1 VVNHFGIRLGS
12 LVAAPAT
19 APAIKSGEPIAL
31 AGRSIVEPLRETLL
45 RLPSVL
51 RFRDVR
57 IARKLGAAF
66 AVVFLF
72 TCGLSGRLFTDL
84 RTVNRSTAATQ
95 HSYDVLHGV
104 DAIRIGLLN
113 MDTAV
118 NAFLSAADDA
128 ILEPYV
134 QGDASL
140 STALQRVRLLT
151 RDNAEQQTRLEQL
164 STLIAE
170 LKKQYYEQQ
179 IAQAKSPATRDIAIT
194 MVQSGFGKLYT
205 EKVRTLLQEVTK
217 PEEELLAQR
226 NAGLAEALKVSQTMV
241 VVGTGVLALLAILLG
256 VTLTR
261 AIARPT
267 MQMTDAMRRLADG
280 DTSVAVHGG
289 DRKDE
294 IGAMAAAVEVFRA
307 NAVERLQ
314 IEAER
319 KQAETRAATAHQA
332 EMQQLADEFEAAV
345 GNIVNIVST
354 ASRDLEGAAGKL
366 AKTAET
372 TQQLSGLVARDSEDA
387 SSNVRSI
394 AKATEELTSSVGEI
408 ARQVHESSRIAN
420 EAVAQ
425 AQKTDGRIAELSQ
438 AAQRIGDVVKL
449 ITAVAEQ
456 TNLLAL
462 NATIEAARAGE
473 AGRGFAVVAQEV
485 KALAAQTA
493 KATEEISGQIARMQ
507 TATAE
512 SVAAINDIGTTI
524 DRVSEIASAITDAV
538 VAQGALTQEIARN
551 IQQAAEGTSRV
562 AVNIGEVNKGATETG
577 SASTKVLASAGDL
590 SNEGRKLKFEVDR
603 FLTTVRAA

>member
-512 SVAAINDIGTTI
+512 SVAAINDISTTI

>member
-1 VVNHFGIRLGS
+1 VRL
-12 LVAAPAT
+12 A
-19 APAIKSGEPIAL
+19 
-31 AGRSIVEPLRETLL
+31 
-45 RLPSVL
+45 SVL

-57 IARKLGAAF
+57 IARKLAAAF

-118 NAFLSAADDA
+118 NAFLSAPDDA
-128 ILEPYV
+128 ILAPYLE
-134 QGDASL
+134 GDASV
-140 STALQRVRLLT
+140 TAAFQRVRSLT
-151 RDNAEQQTRLEQL
+151 SDNAEQQTRLEQL
-164 STLIAE
+164 GTLIAE
-170 LKKQYYEQQ
+170 VKKQYYEQQ

-205 EKVRTLLQEVTK
+205 EKVRALLQELTK

-226 NAGLAEALKVSQTMV
+226 NAGLAEALKVSQTV
-241 VVGTGVLALLAILLG
+241 VVIGTGVLALLAIVLG

-261 AIARPT
+261 AIAQPT
-267 MQMTDAMRRLADG
+267 MQMTEAMRRLADG
-280 DTSVAVHGG
+280 DTNVDIQGG
-289 DRKDE
+289 DRQDE

-307 NAVERLQ
+307 NAVERIQ

-319 KQAETRAATAHQA
+319 KQAETRAAAAHQA
-332 EMQQLADEFEAAV
+332 EMHQLADEFEAAV

-372 TQQLSGLVARDSEDA
+372 TQQLSGLVASDSEDA
-387 SSNVRSI
+387 SCNVKSI

-420 EAVAQ
+420 EAVSQ

-493 KATEEISGQIARMQ
+493 KATDEISGQIARMQ

-524 DRVSEIASAITDAV
+524 DRVSEIASAITAAV
-538 VAQGALTQEIARN
+538 VAQGTLTQEIARN

-562 AVNIGEVNKGATETG
+562 AVNIGEVNRGATETG
-577 SASTKVLASAGDL
+577 AASTKVLASAGEL
-590 SNEGRKLKFEVDR
+590 SSEGRKLKFEVDR

>member
-19 APAIKSGEPIAL
+19 APAIKSGEPL

-140 STALQRVRLLT
+140 STALQGVRLLT

-372 TQQLSGLVARDSEDA
+372 TQQLSGMVARDSEDA

>member
-12 LVAAPAT
+12 LVAAPAID
-19 APAIKSGEPIAL
+19 PAIKSGEPIAL
-31 AGRSIVEPLRETLL
+31 ARRSIVEPLRETLL

-57 IARKLGAAF
+57 IARKLAAAF

-113 MDTAV
+113 MDSAV

-134 QGDASL
+134 RGDANL
-140 STALQRVRLLT
+140 TAALQRVRLLT
-151 RDNAEQQTRLEQL
+151 RDNAEQQARLEQL
-164 STLIAE
+164 GTLIAE

-226 NAGLAEALKVSQTMV
+226 NAGLAEALKVSQTV
-241 VVGTGVLALLAILLG
+241 VVIGTGVLALLAIVLG

-294 IGAMAAAVEVFRA
+294 IGAMVAAVEVFRA

-319 KQAETRAATAHQA
+319 KQAETRAAAAHQA
-332 EMQQLADEFEAAV
+332 EMHQLADEFEAAV

-372 TQQLSGLVARDSEDA
+372 TQQLSGLVAKDSEDA
-387 SSNVRSI
+387 SSNVQSI

-590 SNEGRKLKFEVDR
+590 SNEGCKLKFEVDR

>member
-1 VVNHFGIRLGS
+1 LGS
-12 LVAAPAT
+12 LVAASAT
-19 APAIKSGEPIAL
+19 DSAIKSGGPVAL

-45 RLPSVL
+45 RLPPVL

-57 IARKLGAAF
+57 IARKLAAAF

-113 MDTAV
+113 MDSAV

-140 STALQRVRLLT
+140 TAALQRVRLLT

-164 STLIAE
+164 GTVIAE

-226 NAGLAEALKVSQTMV
+226 NAGLAEALKVSQIV
-241 VVGTGVLALLAILLG
+241 VVIGTGVLALLAIVLG

-319 KQAETRAATAHQA
+319 KQAETRAAAAHQA
-332 EMQQLADEFEAAV
+332 EMHQLADEFEAAV

-372 TQQLSGLVARDSEDA
+372 TQQLSGLVAKDSEDA
-387 SSNVRSI
+387 SSNVQSI

-462 NATIEAARAGE
+462 NAAIEAARAGE

-524 DRVSEIASAITDAV
+524 DRVSDIASAITDAV

-577 SASTKVLASAGDL
+577 SASSKVLASAGDL

>member
-1 VVNHFGIRLGS
+1 V
-12 LVAAPAT
+12 
-19 APAIKSGEPIAL
+19 
-31 AGRSIVEPLRETLL
+31 

-57 IARKLGAAF
+57 IARKLAAAF

-95 HSYDVLHGV
+95 HSCDVLRGV
-104 DAIRIGLLN
+104 DVIWIGLLN

-118 NAFLSAADDA
+118 NAFLSAPDEA
-128 ILEPYV
+128 ILEPYLR
-134 QGDASL
+134 GNASVIA
-140 STALQRVRLLT
+140 ALDSVRSLT
-151 RDNAEQQTRLEQL
+151 SDNAEQQARLEQL
-164 STLIAE
+164 SKLIAE

-179 IAQAKSPATRDIAIT
+179 IAQARTPATRDIAIT

-205 EKVRTLLQEVTK
+205 EKVRALLQELTK
-217 PEEELLAQR
+217 PEEALLTQR
-226 NAGLAEALKVSQTMV
+226 NAGLAEALEVSQTV
-241 VVGTGVLALLAILLG
+241 VVIGTGVLALLAIVLG

-267 MQMTDAMRRLADG
+267 MRMTDAMRRLADG
-280 DTSVAVHGG
+280 DTNVDIQGG

-307 NAVERLQ
+307 NAVERIQ

-319 KQAETRAATAHQA
+319 KQAETRAAAAHQA
-332 EMQQLADEFEAAV
+332 EMHQLADEFEAAV
-345 GNIVNIVST
+345 GNIVNSVST
-354 ASRDLEGAAGKL
+354 ASRDLEGAAGRL

-372 TQQLSGLVARDSEDA
+372 TQQLSGLVASDSEDA
-387 SSNVRSI
+387 SSNVKSI

-493 KATEEISGQIARMQ
+493 RATDEISGQIARMQ

-512 SVAAINDIGTTI
+512 SVTAINDISATI
-524 DRVSEIASAITDAV
+524 DRVSEIASAITAAV
-538 VAQGALTQEIARN
+538 VAQGTLTQEIARN

-562 AVNIGEVNKGATETG
+562 AVNIGEVNRGATETG
-577 SASTKVLASAGDL
+577 GASTEVLTSAGEL
-590 SNEGRKLKFEVDR
+590 SSEGRKLKLEVDR

>member
-19 APAIKSGEPIAL
+19 DPAIKSGEAIAL

-57 IARKLGAAF
+57 IARKLAAAF
-66 AVVFLF
+66 AVVFLV

-95 HSYDVLHGV
+95 RSYDVLHGV

-118 NAFLSAADDA
+118 NAFLSAPDDA
-128 ILEPYV
+128 ILEPYL

-140 STALQRVRLLT
+140 TAALQRVRSLSS
-151 RDNAEQQTRLEQL
+151 DNAEQQARVEQL
-164 STLIAE
+164 GRLIAE

-179 IAQAKSPATRDIAIT
+179 IAQAKNPAMRDIAIT

-217 PEEELLAQR
+217 PEEELLTQR
-226 NAGLAEALKVSQTMV
+226 NAGLAEALKVSQTV
-241 VVGTGVLALLAILLG
+241 VVLGTGVLALLAIVLG

-280 DTSVAVHGG
+280 DTSVAVNGG

-319 KQAETRAATAHQA
+319 KQAETRAAAAHQA
-332 EMQQLADEFEAAV
+332 EMHQLADEFEAAV

-387 SSNVRSI
+387 SSNVQSI

-512 SVAAINDIGTTI
+512 SVTAINDIGATI
-524 DRVSEIASAITDAV
+524 DRVSEIASVTYSCF
-538 VAQGALTQEIARN
+538 RY
-551 IQQAAEGTSRV
+551 
-562 AVNIGEVNKGATETG
+562 
-577 SASTKVLASAGDL
+577 
-590 SNEGRKLKFEVDR
+590 R
-603 FLTTVRAA
+603 FLTTNHPIPVHITVPVTGKPSQPCDLAL

>member
-1 VVNHFGIRLGS
+1 MVNHFGIRLGS
-12 LVAAPAT
+12 LVAAPAID
-19 APAIKSGEPIAL
+19 PAIKSGEPIAL
-31 AGRSIVEPLRETLL
+31 ARRSIVEPLRETLL

-57 IARKLGAAF
+57 IARKLAAAF

-113 MDTAV
+113 MDSAV

-134 QGDASL
+134 RGDANL
-140 STALQRVRLLT
+140 TAALQRVRLLT
-151 RDNAEQQTRLEQL
+151 RDNAEQQARLEQL
-164 STLIAE
+164 GTLIAE

-226 NAGLAEALKVSQTMV
+226 NAGLAEALKVSQTV
-241 VVGTGVLALLAILLG
+241 VVIGTGVLALLAIVLG

-294 IGAMAAAVEVFRA
+294 IGAMVAAVEVFRA

-319 KQAETRAATAHQA
+319 KQAETRAAAAHQA
-332 EMQQLADEFEAAV
+332 EMHQLADEFEAAV

-366 AKTAET
+366 ARTAET
-372 TQQLSGLVARDSEDA
+372 TQQLSGLVAKDSEDA
-387 SSNVRSI
+387 SSNVQSI

-590 SNEGRKLKFEVDR
+590 SNEGCKLKFEVDR

>member
-12 LVAAPAT
+12 LVAAPAID
-19 APAIKSGEPIAL
+19 PAIKSGEPIAL
-31 AGRSIVEPLRETLL
+31 ARRSIVEPLRETLL

-57 IARKLGAAF
+57 IARKLAAAF

-113 MDTAV
+113 MDSAV

-134 QGDASL
+134 RGDASL
-140 STALQRVRLLT
+140 TAALQRVRLLT
-151 RDNAEQQTRLEQL
+151 RDNAEQQARLEQL
-164 STLIAE
+164 GTLIAE

-226 NAGLAEALKVSQTMV
+226 NAGLAEALKVSQTV
-241 VVGTGVLALLAILLG
+241 VVIGTGVLALLAIVLG

-294 IGAMAAAVEVFRA
+294 IGAMVAAVEVFRA

-319 KQAETRAATAHQA
+319 KQAETRAAAAHQA
-332 EMQQLADEFEAAV
+332 EMHQLADEFEAAV

-366 AKTAET
+366 ARTAET
-372 TQQLSGLVARDSEDA
+372 TQQLSSLVAKDSEDA
-387 SSNVRSI
+387 SSNVQSI

-590 SNEGRKLKFEVDR
+590 SNEGCKLKFEVDR

>member
-1 VVNHFGIRLGS
+1 LGS
-12 LVAAPAT
+12 LVAASAT
-19 APAIKSGEPIAL
+19 DSAIKSGGPVAL

-45 RLPSVL
+45 RLPPVL

-57 IARKLGAAF
+57 IARKLAAAF

-113 MDTAV
+113 MDSAV

-140 STALQRVRLLT
+140 TAALQRVRLLT

-164 STLIAE
+164 GTVIAE

-226 NAGLAEALKVSQTMV
+226 NAGLAEALKVSQIV
-241 VVGTGVLALLAILLG
+241 VVIGTGVLALLAIVLG

-319 KQAETRAATAHQA
+319 KQAETRAAAAHQA
-332 EMQQLADEFEAAV
+332 EMHQLADEFEAAV

-372 TQQLSGLVARDSEDA
+372 TQQLSGLVAKDSEDA
-387 SSNVRSI
+387 SSNVQSI

-524 DRVSEIASAITDAV
+524 DRVSDIASAITDAV

-577 SASTKVLASAGDL
+577 SASSKVLASAGDL

>member
-19 APAIKSGEPIAL
+19 APAIKSGEPL

-140 STALQRVRLLT
+140 STALQGVRLLT

-372 TQQLSGLVARDSEDA
+372 TQQLSGMVARDSEDA

-394 AKATEELTSSVGEI
+394 AKATEELTSSVGE
-408 ARQVHESSRIAN
+408 IAN

>member
-1 VVNHFGIRLGS
+1 MVNHFGIKFAS
-12 LVAAPAT
+12 LVAAPAID
-19 APAIKSGEPIAL
+19 PAIKSGEPIAL
-31 AGRSIVEPLRETLL
+31 AGRLIVELLREMLL

-57 IARKLGAAF
+57 IARKLAAAF

-113 MDTAV
+113 MDSAV

-134 QGDASL
+134 RGDASL
-140 STALQRVRLLT
+140 TAALQRVRLLT

-164 STLIAE
+164 GTLIAE

-179 IAQAKSPATRDIAIT
+179 IAQARSPATRDIAIT

-226 NAGLAEALKVSQTMV
+226 NAGLAEALNVSQTV
-241 VVGTGVLALLAILLG
+241 VVIGTGVLALLAIVLG

-289 DRKDE
+289 DRQDE

-319 KQAETRAATAHQA
+319 KQAETRAAAAHQA
-332 EMQQLADEFEAAV
+332 EMHRLADEFEAAV

-387 SSNVRSI
+387 SSNVQSI

>member
-1 VVNHFGIRLGS
+1 LGS
-12 LVAAPAT
+12 LVAASAIDPG
-19 APAIKSGEPIAL
+19 IKSGEPIAV
-31 AGRSIVEPLRETLL
+31 AGRSIVELLRETLL

-57 IARKLGAAF
+57 IARKLAAAF

-113 MDTAV
+113 MDSAV

-128 ILEPYV
+128 ILDPYV

-140 STALQRVRLLT
+140 TAALQRVRLLT

-164 STLIAE
+164 GTLIAE

-179 IAQAKSPATRDIAIT
+179 IAQARSPATRDIAIT

-226 NAGLAEALKVSQTMV
+226 NAGLADALKVSQTV
-241 VVGTGVLALLAILLG
+241 VVIGTGVLALLAIVLG

-280 DTSVAVHGG
+280 DTSVAVYGG
-289 DRKDE
+289 DRNDE

-319 KQAETRAATAHQA
+319 KQAETRAAAAHQA
-332 EMQQLADEFEAAV
+332 EMHQLADEFEAAV

-387 SSNVRSI
+387 SSNVQSI

-603 FLTTVRAA
+603 FLTTVRAV

>member
-1 VVNHFGIRLGS
+1 
-12 LVAAPAT
+12 
-19 APAIKSGEPIAL
+19 
-31 AGRSIVEPLRETLL
+31 
-45 RLPSVL
+45 L

-57 IARKLGAAF
+57 IARKLAAAF

-113 MDTAV
+113 MDSAV

-140 STALQRVRLLT
+140 TAALQRVRLLT

-164 STLIAE
+164 GTVIAE

-226 NAGLAEALKVSQTMV
+226 NAGLAEALKVSQIV
-241 VVGTGVLALLAILLG
+241 VVIGTGVLALLAIVLG

-319 KQAETRAATAHQA
+319 KQAETRAAAAHQA
-332 EMQQLADEFEAAV
+332 EMHQLADEFEAAV

-372 TQQLSGLVARDSEDA
+372 TQQLSGLVAKDSEDA
-387 SSNVRSI
+387 SSNVQSI

-524 DRVSEIASAITDAV
+524 DRVSDIASAITDAV

>member
-1 VVNHFGIRLGS
+1 LGS
-12 LVAAPAT
+12 LVAASAT
-19 APAIKSGEPIAL
+19 DSAIKSGGPVAL

-45 RLPSVL
+45 RLPPVL

-57 IARKLGAAF
+57 IARKLAAAF

-113 MDTAV
+113 MDSAV

-140 STALQRVRLLT
+140 TAALQRVRLLT

-164 STLIAE
+164 GTVIAE

-226 NAGLAEALKVSQTMV
+226 NAGLAEALKVSQIV
-241 VVGTGVLALLAILLG
+241 VVIGTGVLALLAIVLG

-319 KQAETRAATAHQA
+319 KQAETRAAAAHQA
-332 EMQQLADEFEAAV
+332 EMHQLADEFEAAV

-372 TQQLSGLVARDSEDA
+372 TQQLSGLVAKDSEDA
-387 SSNVRSI
+387 SSNVQSI

-462 NATIEAARAGE
+462 NAAIEAARAGE

-524 DRVSEIASAITDAV
+524 DRVSDIASAITDAV

>member
-1 VVNHFGIRLGS
+1 MVNHFGIRLGS
-12 LVAAPAT
+12 LVAAPAID
-19 APAIKSGEPIAL
+19 PAIKSGEPIAL
-31 AGRSIVEPLRETLL
+31 ARRSIVEPLRETLL

-57 IARKLGAAF
+57 IARKLAAAF

-113 MDTAV
+113 MDSAV

-134 QGDASL
+134 RGDANL
-140 STALQRVRLLT
+140 TAALQRVRLLT
-151 RDNAEQQTRLEQL
+151 RDNAEQQARLEQL
-164 STLIAE
+164 GTLIAE

-226 NAGLAEALKVSQTMV
+226 NAGLAEALKVSQTV
-241 VVGTGVLALLAILLG
+241 VVIGTGVLALLAIVLG
-256 VTLTR
+256 VPLTR

-267 MQMTDAMRRLADG
+267 KQMTDAMRRLADG

-294 IGAMAAAVEVFRA
+294 IGAMVAAVEVFRA

-319 KQAETRAATAHQA
+319 KQAETRAAAAHQA
-332 EMQQLADEFEAAV
+332 EMHQLADEFEAAV

-366 AKTAET
+366 ARTAET
-372 TQQLSGLVARDSEDA
+372 TQQLSGLVAKDSEDA
-387 SSNVRSI
+387 SSNVQSI

-590 SNEGRKLKFEVDR
+590 SNEGCKLKFEVDR

>member
-12 LVAAPAT
+12 LVAAPAID
-19 APAIKSGEPIAL
+19 PAIKSGEPIAL
-31 AGRSIVEPLRETLL
+31 ARRSIVEPLRETLL

-57 IARKLGAAF
+57 IARKLAAAF

-113 MDTAV
+113 MDSAV

-134 QGDASL
+134 RGDASL
-140 STALQRVRLLT
+140 TAALQRVRLLT
-151 RDNAEQQTRLEQL
+151 RDNAEQQARLEQL
-164 STLIAE
+164 GTLIAE

-226 NAGLAEALKVSQTMV
+226 NAGLAEALKVSQTV
-241 VVGTGVLALLAILLG
+241 VVIGTGVLALLAIVLG

-294 IGAMAAAVEVFRA
+294 IGAMVAAVEVFRA

-319 KQAETRAATAHQA
+319 KQAETRAAAAHQA
-332 EMQQLADEFEAAV
+332 EMHQLADEFEAAV

-366 AKTAET
+366 ARTAET
-372 TQQLSGLVARDSEDA
+372 TQQLSGLVAKDSEDA
-387 SSNVRSI
+387 SSNVQSI

-590 SNEGRKLKFEVDR
+590 SNEGCKLKFEVDR

>member
-19 APAIKSGEPIAL
+19 NPAIKSGELIAL

-45 RLPSVL
+45 RLLSVL

-217 PEEELLAQR
+217 PEEDLLAQR

-241 VVGTGVLALLAILLG
+241 VVGTGVLALLAIVLG

-319 KQAETRAATAHQA
+319 KQAETRAAAAHQA
-332 EMQQLADEFEAAV
+332 EMHQLADEFEAAV

-372 TQQLSGLVARDSEDA
+372 TQQLSGLVAKDSADA
-387 SSNVRSI
+387 SSNVRSV

>member
-1 VVNHFGIRLGS
+1 
-12 LVAAPAT
+12 
-19 APAIKSGEPIAL
+19 
-31 AGRSIVEPLRETLL
+31 LRETLV

-57 IARKLGAAF
+57 IARKLAAAF

-95 HSYDVLHGV
+95 HSYDVLRSV
-104 DAIRIGLLN
+104 DVIWIGLLN

-118 NAFLSAADDA
+118 NAFLSAPDDA
-128 ILEPYV
+128 ILEPYFW
-134 QGDASL
+134 GDASV
-140 STALQRVRLLT
+140 TAALEGVRSQT
-151 RDNAEQQTRLEQL
+151 SDNAEQQARIEQL
-164 STLIAE
+164 SKLVTE

-179 IAQAKSPATRDIAIT
+179 IAQAKSPATRDVAIT

-205 EKVRTLLQEVTK
+205 EKVRALLQELTK
-217 PEEELLAQR
+217 PEEALLAQR
-226 NAGLAEALKVSQTMV
+226 NAGLAEALKVSQTV
-241 VVGTGVLALLAILLG
+241 VVIGTGVLALLAIVLG

-280 DTSVAVHGG
+280 DTNVDIQGG

-307 NAVERLQ
+307 NAVERIQ

-319 KQAETRAATAHQA
+319 KQAETRATAAHQA
-332 EMQQLADEFEAAV
+332 EMHELADEFEAAV
-345 GNIVNIVST
+345 GNIVNSVST
-354 ASRDLEGAAGKL
+354 ASRDLEGAAGRL

-372 TQQLSGLVARDSEDA
+372 TQQLSGLVASDSEDA
-387 SSNVRSI
+387 SSNVKSI

-493 KATEEISGQIARMQ
+493 RATDEISGQIARMQ

-512 SVAAINDIGTTI
+512 SVTAINDISATI
-524 DRVSEIASAITDAV
+524 DRVSEIASAITAAV
-538 VAQGALTQEIARN
+538 VAQGTLTQEIARN

-562 AVNIGEVNKGATETG
+562 AVNIGEVNRGATETG
-577 SASTKVLASAGDL
+577 AASTEVLTSAGEL
-590 SNEGRKLKFEVDR
+590 SSEGRKLKLEVDR

>member
-84 RTVNRSTAATQ
+84 HTVNRSTAATQ

-140 STALQRVRLLT
+140 STALQGVRLLT

-372 TQQLSGLVARDSEDA
+372 TQQLSGMVARDSEDA

>member
-12 LVAAPAT
+12 LVAAPAID
-19 APAIKSGEPIAL
+19 PAIKSGEPIAL
-31 AGRSIVEPLRETLL
+31 AGRSIVELLRETLL

-57 IARKLGAAF
+57 IARKLAAAF

-113 MDTAV
+113 MDSAV

-134 QGDASL
+134 RGDASL
-140 STALQRVRLLT
+140 TAALQRVRLLT
-151 RDNAEQQTRLEQL
+151 RDNAEQQARLEQL
-164 STLIAE
+164 GTLIAE

-226 NAGLAEALKVSQTMV
+226 NAGLAEALKVSQTV
-241 VVGTGVLALLAILLG
+241 VVIGTGVLALLAIVLG

-294 IGAMAAAVEVFRA
+294 IGAMVAAVEVFRA

-319 KQAETRAATAHQA
+319 KQAETRAAAAHQA
-332 EMQQLADEFEAAV
+332 EMHQLADEFEAAV

-366 AKTAET
+366 ARTAET
-372 TQQLSGLVARDSEDA
+372 TQQLSGLVAKDSEDA
-387 SSNVRSI
+387 SSNVQSI

-590 SNEGRKLKFEVDR
+590 SNEGCKLKFEVDR

>member
-1 VVNHFGIRLGS
+1 
-12 LVAAPAT
+12 
-19 APAIKSGEPIAL
+19 
-31 AGRSIVEPLRETLL
+31 LRETLV

-57 IARKLGAAF
+57 IARKLAAAF

-95 HSYDVLHGV
+95 HSYDVLRSV
-104 DAIRIGLLN
+104 DVIWIGLLN

-118 NAFLSAADDA
+118 NAFLSAPDDA
-128 ILEPYV
+128 ILEPYFS
-134 QGDASL
+134 GDASV
-140 STALQRVRLLT
+140 TAALEGVRSQT
-151 RDNAEQQTRLEQL
+151 SDNAEQQARLEQL
-164 STLIAE
+164 SKLVTE

-179 IAQAKSPATRDIAIT
+179 IAQAKSPATRDVAIT

-205 EKVRTLLQEVTK
+205 EKVRALLQELTK
-217 PEEELLAQR
+217 PEEALLAQR
-226 NAGLAEALKVSQTMV
+226 NAGLAEALKVSQTV
-241 VVGTGVLALLAILLG
+241 VVIGTGVLALLAIVLG

-267 MQMTDAMRRLADG
+267 MQMTDAMRRLAEG
-280 DTSVAVHGG
+280 DTNVDIQGG

-307 NAVERLQ
+307 NAVERIQ

-319 KQAETRAATAHQA
+319 KQAETRAAAAHQA
-332 EMQQLADEFEAAV
+332 EMHELADEFEAAV
-345 GNIVNIVST
+345 GNIVNSVST
-354 ASRDLEGAAGKL
+354 ASRDLEGAAGRL

-372 TQQLSGLVARDSEDA
+372 TQQLSGLVASDSEDA
-387 SSNVRSI
+387 SSNVKSI

-493 KATEEISGQIARMQ
+493 RATDEISGQIARMQ

-512 SVAAINDIGTTI
+512 SVTAINDISATI
-524 DRVSEIASAITDAV
+524 DRVSEIASAITAAV
-538 VAQGALTQEIARN
+538 VAQGTLTQEIARN

-562 AVNIGEVNKGATETG
+562 AVNIGEVNRGATETG
-577 SASTKVLASAGDL
+577 AASTEVLTSAGEL
-590 SNEGRKLKFEVDR
+590 SSEGRKLKLEVDR

>member
-1 VVNHFGIRLGS
+1 M
-12 LVAAPAT
+12 
-19 APAIKSGEPIAL
+19 
-31 AGRSIVEPLRETLL
+31 

-57 IARKLGAAF
+57 IARKLAAAF
-66 AVVFLF
+66 AAVFLF
-72 TCGLSGRLFTDL
+72 TCALSGRLFTDL

-104 DAIRIGLLN
+104 DVIRIGLLS

-118 NAFLSAADDA
+118 NAFLSAPDDA
-128 ILEPYV
+128 ILEPYLE
-134 QGDASL
+134 GDASV
-140 STALQRVRLLT
+140 TAALRRVRSLT
-151 RDNAEQQTRLEQL
+151 TDNTEQQLRLEQL
-164 STLIAE
+164 GTLIAE

-179 IAQAKSPATRDIAIT
+179 ITQAKSPATRDIAIT

-205 EKVRTLLQEVTK
+205 EKVRVLLQEVTK

-226 NAGLAEALKVSQTMV
+226 NAGLAEALKVSQTV
-241 VVGTGVLALLAILLG
+241 VVIGTGVLALLAIVLG

-280 DTSVAVHGG
+280 DTNVAVHGG

-307 NAVERLQ
+307 NAVERIQ

-319 KQAETRAATAHQA
+319 KQVETRAAAAHQA
-332 EMQQLADEFEAAV
+332 EMHQLADEFQAAV

-354 ASRDLEGAAGKL
+354 ASRDLEGAAGRL

-372 TQQLSGLVARDSEDA
+372 TQQLSGLVASDSEDA

-394 AKATEELTSSVGEI
+394 ANATEELTSSVGEI

-425 AQKTDGRIAELSQ
+425 AQKTDSRIAELSQ

-449 ITAVAEQ
+449 ITAIAEQ

-507 TATAE
+507 MATAE

-524 DRVSEIASAITDAV
+524 DRVSEIASAITAAV
-538 VAQGALTQEIARN
+538 VAQGELTQEIARN

-577 SASTKVLASAGDL
+577 SASTKVLASAGEL
-590 SNEGRKLKFEVDR
+590 SNEGRKLKLEVDR

>member
-1 VVNHFGIRLGS
+1 MDSGE
-12 LVAAPAT
+12 LVALAV
-19 APAIKSGEPIAL
+19 IWIGE
-31 AGRSIVEPLRETLL
+31 SLRETLVH
-45 RLPSVL
+45 LPPVL

-57 IARKLGAAF
+57 IARKLAAAF

-95 HSYDVLHGV
+95 HSYDVLRGV
-104 DAIRIGLLN
+104 DVIWIGLLN
-113 MDTAV
+113 MDTSV
-118 NAFLSAADDA
+118 NAFLSAPDDA
-128 ILEPYV
+128 ILEPYL
-134 QGDASL
+134 QGDASV
-140 STALQRVRLLT
+140 TAAFQRVRSLT
-151 RDNAEQQTRLEQL
+151 SDNAEQQMRLEQL
-164 STLIAE
+164 GTLIAE

-217 PEEELLAQR
+217 PEEDLLAQR
-226 NAGLAEALKVSQTMV
+226 NAGLAEALHVSQTV
-241 VVGTGVLALLAILLG
+241 VVLGTGVLALLAIILG

-267 MQMTDAMRRLADG
+267 MQMTEAMRRLADG
-280 DTSVAVHGG
+280 DTNVEVQGG
-289 DRKDE
+289 DREDE

-307 NAVERLQ
+307 NAVERIQ

-319 KQAETRAATAHQA
+319 KQAETRAAAVHQA
-332 EMQQLADEFEAAV
+332 EMHRLADEFEAAV

-387 SSNVRSI
+387 SSNVQSI

>member
-261 AIARPT
+261 RPC
-267 MQMTDAMRRLADG
+267 
-280 DTSVAVHGG
+280 
-289 DRKDE
+289 K
-294 IGAMAAAVEVFRA
+294 
-307 NAVERLQ
+307 
-314 IEAER
+314 
-319 KQAETRAATAHQA
+319 
-332 EMQQLADEFEAAV
+332 
-345 GNIVNIVST
+345 
-354 ASRDLEGAAGKL
+354 
-366 AKTAET
+366 
-372 TQQLSGLVARDSEDA
+372 
-387 SSNVRSI
+387 
-394 AKATEELTSSVGEI
+394 
-408 ARQVHESSRIAN
+408 
-420 EAVAQ
+420 
-425 AQKTDGRIAELSQ
+425 
-438 AAQRIGDVVKL
+438 
-449 ITAVAEQ
+449 
-456 TNLLAL
+456 
-462 NATIEAARAGE
+462 
-473 AGRGFAVVAQEV
+473 
-485 KALAAQTA
+485 
-493 KATEEISGQIARMQ
+493 
-507 TATAE
+507 
-512 SVAAINDIGTTI
+512 
-524 DRVSEIASAITDAV
+524 
-538 VAQGALTQEIARN
+538 
-551 IQQAAEGTSRV
+551 
-562 AVNIGEVNKGATETG
+562 
-577 SASTKVLASAGDL
+577 
-590 SNEGRKLKFEVDR
+590 
-603 FLTTVRAA
+603 

>member
-1 VVNHFGIRLGS
+1 
-12 LVAAPAT
+12 
-19 APAIKSGEPIAL
+19 
-31 AGRSIVEPLRETLL
+31 
-45 RLPSVL
+45 
-51 RFRDVR
+51 
-57 IARKLGAAF
+57 
-66 AVVFLF
+66 VFLF

-113 MDTAV
+113 MDSAV

-140 STALQRVRLLT
+140 TAALQRVRLLT

-164 STLIAE
+164 GTVIAE

-226 NAGLAEALKVSQTMV
+226 NAGLAEALKVSQIV
-241 VVGTGVLALLAILLG
+241 VVIGTGVLALLAIVLG

-319 KQAETRAATAHQA
+319 KQAETRAAAAHQA
-332 EMQQLADEFEAAV
+332 EMHQLADEFEAAV

-372 TQQLSGLVARDSEDA
+372 TQQLSGLVAKDSEDA
-387 SSNVRSI
+387 SSNVQSI

-462 NATIEAARAGE
+462 NAAIEAARAGE

-524 DRVSEIASAITDAV
+524 DRVSDIASAITDAV

-577 SASTKVLASAGDL
+577 SASSKVLASAGDL